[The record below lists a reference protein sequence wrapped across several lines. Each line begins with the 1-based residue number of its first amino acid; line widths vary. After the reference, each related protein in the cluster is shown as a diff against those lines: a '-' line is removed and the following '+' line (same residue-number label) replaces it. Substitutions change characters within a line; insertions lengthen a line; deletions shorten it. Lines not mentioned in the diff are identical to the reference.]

1 MEWTAVVP
9 VKSLPDAKS
18 RLLPDADPT
27 RPELALAFL
36 QDVLSAL
43 AGAAGIA
50 RVVVVTDDERVQRS
64 VEASS
69 ASWLPEAPHIGLN
82 PAAAFGAASLPHD
95 TAVAIIA
102 GDLPC
107 LIPSAVDLVLTLAV
121 AHDRAFVSDAQGIGT
136 TMLLDRTAATCSPAF
151 GERSR
156 ARHVQLGYVDLGLD
170 SNAQTRLLLARAR
183 RDVDTQVD
191 LWDARRM
198 GVGAATQ
205 AVLLNSPRPMIPA
218 TARSTTPAGD
228 VIVVND
234 DGFSLTVP
242 RSVVD
247 ASVFRLLRVG
257 QRLAV
262 TMDDRIPVRIDLP

>member
-1 MEWTAVVP
+1 MGTMEWTAVVP

-36 QDVLSAL
+36 QDVLTAL
-43 AGAAGIA
+43 EGAAGIA
-50 RVVVVTDDERVQRS
+50 RVLVVTDDDRIQSLVD
-64 VEASS
+64 ASS
-69 ASWLPEAPHIGLN
+69 ASWLPEAPHVGLN
-82 PAAAFGAASLPHD
+82 PAAALGAASLPRD

-107 LIPSAVDLVLTLAV
+107 LIPSAIDLVLALAE

-136 TMLLDRTAATCSPAF
+136 TMLLDRTAATCTPAF

-156 ARHVQLGYVDLGLD
+156 ARHAQLGYVDLGLD
-170 SNAQTRLLLARAR
+170 VSDDTRRLLARAR

-198 GVGAATQ
+198 GVGAATR
-205 AVLLNSPRPMIPA
+205 AVLLNGPA
-218 TARSTTPAGD
+218 R
-228 VIVVND
+228 
-234 DGFSLTVP
+234 
-242 RSVVD
+242 
-247 ASVFRLLRVG
+247 
-257 QRLAV
+257 
-262 TMDDRIPVRIDLP
+262 

>member
-1 MEWTAVVP
+1 MGTMEWTAVVP

-36 QDVLSAL
+36 EDVLSAL
-43 AGAAGIA
+43 AGAAGIVH
-50 RVVVVTDDERVQRS
+50 VVVVTDDARVQS
-64 VEASS
+64 IVEASS
-69 ASWLPEAPHIGLN
+69 AHWLPEAPHLGLN

-107 LIPSAVDLVLTLAV
+107 LNPSAVDLVLALAE
-121 AHDRAFVSDAQGIGT
+121 AHGRAFVSDAQGIGT
-136 TMLLDRTAATCSPAF
+136 TMLLDRMAATCTPAF

-170 SNAQTRLLLARAR
+170 VSDEARRLLSRAR

-191 LWDARRM
+191 LWDARRI
-198 GVGAATQ
+198 GFGPATS
-205 AVLLNSPRPMIPA
+205 AVLINGPA
-218 TARSTTPAGD
+218 R
-228 VIVVND
+228 
-234 DGFSLTVP
+234 
-242 RSVVD
+242 
-247 ASVFRLLRVG
+247 
-257 QRLAV
+257 
-262 TMDDRIPVRIDLP
+262 